1 MPSLDRIAVVGAS
14 LAGQRAVESLRRLG
28 HAGPIVLIGEE
39 AHAPYD
45 RPPLSKQLLAGEW
58 EPARL
63 QLSSVEE
70 LRALDVELRL
80 GQRATGLDL
89 EARTV
94 ELADGD
100 AVPFDGLIIATG
112 ARPRTLPAAPDLQGL
127 HTLRTLDDA
136 LAIRDALQ
144 QGARLVVVGA
154 GFIGSE
160 VAATARGWAADVT
173 LVEALPVPF
182 QRVLGEDMGL
192 RCADLHRRNGIDLRL
207 GVAVDAIEGDARVEQ
222 VRLSDGAVIQAD
234 LVVVGIG
241 VTPNTEWLE
250 GSGLQL
256 DNGVVCEETLRAAD
270 AVYAAGDVAR
280 WPHPLFGELV
290 RIEHWTNATEQAHAA
305 ARNLLAGEGE
315 AQPFASVPYFWS
327 DQYDAKILLL
337 GRTTGADEVRVV
349 HGDLDALQFVALYRR
364 ADRLIGAFTINLA
377 RRFVAYRALIQRGA
391 AWHEALEFAAG
402 VEDRAHAER

>member
-1 MPSLDRIAVVGAS
+1 MAALDRIAVVGAS

-58 EPARL
+58 EPERL

-70 LRALDVELRL
+70 LRALDIELRL
-80 GQRATGLDL
+80 GERATGLDL
-89 EARTV
+89 QARTV
-94 ELADGD
+94 ELAGGA

-112 ARPRTLPAAPDLQGL
+112 ARPRTLPAAPDLEGL
-127 HTLRTLDDA
+127 HTLRTLDDG
-136 LAIRDALQ
+136 LAIRDALR

-160 VAATARGWAADVT
+160 VAATARGRGADVT
-173 LVEALPVPF
+173 LVEALPVPLG
-182 QRVLGEDMGL
+182 RVLGEEMGL
-192 RCADLHRRNGIDLRL
+192 RCAELHRRNGIDLRL
-207 GVAVDAIEGDARVEQ
+207 GVAVDAIEGDNRVEQ
-222 VRLSDGAVIQAD
+222 VRLSDGAVIEAD

-250 GSGLQL
+250 GSGLEL
-256 DNGVVCEETLRAAD
+256 ADGVVCDATLRAAD
-270 AVYAAGDVAR
+270 GVYAAGDVAR
-280 WPHPLFGELV
+280 WPHPLFGEAV
-290 RIEHWTNATEQAHAA
+290 RIEHWTNAAEQAHTA

-327 DQYDAKILLL
+327 DQHDAKIQLL
-337 GRTTGADEVRVV
+337 GRAAAADEVRVV
-349 HGDLDALQFVALYRR
+349 HGDLDALRFVALYRR
-364 ADRLIGAFTINLA
+364 ADRLLGAFTINLA
-377 RRFVAYRALIQRGA
+377 RRLVAYRALIQRRA
-391 AWHEALEFAAG
+391 TWHEALEFAAG
-402 VEDRAHAER
+402 VEDRATAER